1 MSDTYTIKNGVF
13 PKLTDFDQNPEK
25 WPFLDMSRFAP
36 KVCKSRLFRI
46 SGPPKMAKNGPFLA
60 TFWPVPAKNDQN
72 DQNDQ
77 KVTTRVIQNMTM
89 TKTVKTRKNPKKRG
103 FKKWSKTVFSK
114 LKKPKKSGPKPKN
127 FDRAGT
133 RFLKSKK
140 KFSPVLKSFSKT

>member
-1 MSDTYTIKNGVF
+1 MI
-13 PKLTDFDQNPEK
+13 
-25 WPFLDMSRFAP
+25 
-36 KVCKSRLFRI
+36 
-46 SGPPKMAKNGPFLA
+46 
-60 TFWPVPAKNDQN
+60 KNDQN

-77 KVTTRVIQNMTM
+77 KVTIRVIQNMTM

-114 LKKPKKSGPKPKN
+114 LKKPKKSGPKPKK

-140 KFSPVLKSFSKT
+140 KFSPVLKSFSKTQATPLSGTPKNYRKKRKKPKKSG